1 MKFLKRFFIFV
12 LLSLFL
18 TIFINSFAQRSTVER
33 ILIDRYVVENQ
44 NSSKLYIATVTIE
57 PKIVLK
63 DNIVISKVFEEIKHF
78 LSVETTSPLGFI
90 LIKDFDSELELFIDK
105 QGKSIYFEENKN
117 FSDSD
122 CVYFISKLM
131 KHIDWNV
138 D

>member
-1 MKFLKRFFIFV
+1 MKFLKRIFIFI

-18 TIFINSFAQRSTVER
+18 TIFIRSFTPRSTVET
-33 ILIDRYVVENQ
+33 ISTDRYVVENQ
-44 NSSKLYIATVTIE
+44 NSSKLYIATVTIK
-57 PKIVLK
+57 PKITLK
-63 DNIVISKVFEEIKHF
+63 DNIVISKVFEEIKYF

-90 LIKDFDSELELFIDK
+90 LIKDLDSELELFIDK

-138 D
+138 E